1 MGKEGID
8 LKSTTW
14 NPLRE
19 MKKLREQISSFLGAK
34 LQNAATLGRKPSI
47 DIYESKDEVV
57 VKSNLPGIDP
67 TEVEIMVGENNL
79 VIQGEAKEED
89 VQVEAEDGYHKVERY
104 LGNFSRSVTL
114 PARVKHEEA
123 TASAEHGVLEIRM
136 PKTEVEL
143 EDMTKLRIKD

>member
-1 MGKEGID
+1 M
-8 LKSTTW
+8 KSTTW

-19 MKKLREQISSFLGAK
+19 MKKLREQISNFLAAK

-79 VIQGEAKEED
+79 VIQGEAKEEEE
-89 VQVEAEDGYHKVERY
+89 VEVEVEDGYHRVERY

-143 EDMTKLRIKD
+143 EDMTRLRIKD